1 MRLSTIL
8 AKVELSFLFSVAN
21 AKKYTNVNGLIT
33 IINDH
38 DTTKAKNLKENN
50 PPFFFKQFKFHFDRY
65 LLTENL

>member
-38 DTTKAKNLKENN
+38 DTTK
-50 PPFFFKQFKFHFDRY
+50 QRI
-65 LLTENL
+65 